1 MHEETVERER
11 WGILAR
17 KSKVLGEADAR
28 RELSTDA
35 QIAQGRRAAER
46 EGADVPSEFI
56 WTELGSAFKARQRDE
71 FEAALAALAAG
82 EINTL
87 WCYDLSRFSRK
98 GADDLIGILRPG
110 KGRVIFDYDGLDS
123 SNPRDR
129 RWIINRAEEAREY
142 SERLSANVKN
152 TKRLQRDS
160 GKWLSASSYGYTV
173 HPKTRKLHQD
183 RSTEA
188 HETCPAAVVFRIF
201 TETAEGGVENSLRKI
216 TARLNSDGIPGP
228 AGGTWNVTA
237 VYRIALHPVYEG
249 WQILSQWPAGAH
261 AYVYRDKNGERIS
274 VTDEPIVS
282 AELAAR
288 ARASVRKSK
297 NPAFTGALPQP
308 TAAAHTLTGLPRCAG
323 CYGSS
328 QKTAGAW
335 MCGKHRRSPGSCPA
349 PVSLDGGHLDP
360 WVIETWKSRLASLD
374 TGDEADMELAMA
386 ITARWSALQAP
397 EETADATAARRA
409 LAEAEAALQDL
420 VDGRYKRKEF
430 EGPMRR
436 LYQPMLDDALS
447 VVSAAKE
454 NADQYSAGP
463 LVCPFIGD
471 RELVDEAWETTTQD
485 TRRALLAL
493 AINCVVI
500 RRRPDGPMPNRW
512 TPLDVTERAEIYWH
526 GDPLPPK
533 LAEALKR
540 RRGGRRKT
548 K

>member
-1 MHEETVERER
+1 MHEKNTGREC

-17 KSKVLGEADAR
+17 KSKVLGEEDAR

-71 FEAALAALAAG
+71 FEDALAALAAG
-82 EINTL
+82 KINTL

-160 GKWLSASSYGYTV
+160 GKWLSAPTYGYTV

-188 HETCPAAVVFRIF
+188 REICPAAVVLRIF
-201 TETAEGGVENSLRKI
+201 IEAAEGGKKNSLRQI
-216 TARLNSDGIPGP
+216 TARLNGEAIPGP
-228 AGGTWNVTA
+228 AGGAWNVTA
-237 VYRIALHPVYEG
+237 VYRIILHPVYEG
-249 WQILSQWPAGAH
+249 WQILSQWPAGAL
-261 AYVYRDKNGERIS
+261 AYAYRDKNGERVS
-274 VTDEPIVS
+274 VTEEPIVT

-288 ARASVRKSK
+288 ARANVRKSK
-297 NPAFTGALPQP
+297 IPAFAGALPQP

-349 PVSLDGGHLDP
+349 PVSLDGKHLDW
-360 WVIETWKSRLASLD
+360 WVIETWKTRVSSLD
-374 TGDEADMELAMA
+374 TDNAADMKLAMT
-386 ITARWSALQAP
+386 ITARWSALEAP
-397 EETADATAARRA
+397 EETAEAAEARRA
-409 LAEAEAALQDL
+409 LLEAEAALQDL

-430 EGPMRR
+430 EGPMRK
-436 LYQPMLDDALS
+436 LYQPMLDDALA
-447 VVSAAKE
+447 VVAAAKE
-454 NADQYSAGP
+454 NADKYSAEP
-463 LVCPFIGD
+463 PVCPFIGD
-471 RELVDEAWETTTQD
+471 RDLVDEAWETATQE

-500 RRRPDGPMPNRW
+500 RKRPDGPMPNRW
-512 TPLDVTERAEIYWH
+512 TPLDITERAEIYWH
-526 GDPLPPK
+526 GDPVPPE

-540 RRGGRRKT
+540 RRGGRRKS